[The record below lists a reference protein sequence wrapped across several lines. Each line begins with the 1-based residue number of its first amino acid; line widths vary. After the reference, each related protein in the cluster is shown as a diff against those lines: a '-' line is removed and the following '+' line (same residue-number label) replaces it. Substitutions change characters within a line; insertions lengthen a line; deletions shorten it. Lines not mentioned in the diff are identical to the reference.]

1 MRLLNILYIIL
12 IITLFT
18 FRVEAVT
25 SWEAEIYKLEDELQ
39 NRPENPGTIL
49 KLTLAYNNLANH
61 YVSLNDYFKAFIAY
75 EQALAYSPNQQKII
89 ENLSEAYFLQS
100 QDFLKQGQIQ
110 QAEKAAKRAL
120 EIHPDNINAK
130 NFLNSSNLG
139 QPPTPTPT
147 SKLKELP
154 EATDDM
160 QINVT
165 EEGNPLQILD
175 NVDTESLDITANTA
189 PDVAPEANINE
200 EDSLKTLSNDNFNI
214 TNNSKRVQNKYNLLN
229 MLDNVKNEVENLMGY
244 QKSDITTVYLED
256 EFEYVSQDKIHIIVN
271 TNNKNELIHNMRF
284 LYGLYLL
291 NHNYSNKLPTWFKVA
306 ASLKNANKLAD
317 NSLHKNYLDNLSRQD
332 LKALQKE
339 IRPGFKLEILTQD
352 IMSKKI
358 AITFFAYLEN
368 KFPGFDQKILE
379 KIDKQSFESAFKSIT
394 NFEFSIIEQNFLQEK
409 LLNN

>member
-1 MRLLNILYIIL
+1 
-12 IITLFT
+12 
-18 FRVEAVT
+18 
-25 SWEAEIYKLEDELQ
+25 
-39 NRPENPGTIL
+39 
-49 KLTLAYNNLANH
+49 
-61 YVSLNDYFKAFIAY
+61 
-75 EQALAYSPNQQKII
+75 
-89 ENLSEAYFLQS
+89 
-100 QDFLKQGQIQ
+100 
-110 QAEKAAKRAL
+110 
-120 EIHPDNINAK
+120 
-130 NFLNSSNLG
+130 
-139 QPPTPTPT
+139 
-147 SKLKELP
+147 
-154 EATDDM
+154 M